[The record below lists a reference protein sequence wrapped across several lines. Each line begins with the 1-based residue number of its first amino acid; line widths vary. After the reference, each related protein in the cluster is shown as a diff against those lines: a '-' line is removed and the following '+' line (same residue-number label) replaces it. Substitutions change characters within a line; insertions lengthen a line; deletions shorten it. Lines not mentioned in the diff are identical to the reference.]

1 MSTSGRVGR
10 EGWPIH
16 GGTVLSPEKE
26 ETTVP
31 AEWGMPGLEGEAC
44 HRQNVDGGAGPGAGG
59 GGIQGVQS
67 FLSAG

>member
-1 MSTSGRVGR
+1 M
-10 EGWPIH
+10 
-16 GGTVLSPEKE
+16 LSPEKE